1 MEFNE
6 LVKNLNLNLSND
18 MLKKYD
24 AYFNKL
30 VETNKVMNLT
40 SITDKDE
47 VYIKHFYDS
56 LSLNLAIND
65 LKNIELCDVGAG
77 AGFPSIPLK
86 IARDDID
93 VTIIDSLN
101 KRINFLNDL
110 INELKLINVK
120 ALHYRAED
128 YAKERRESFDVVTGR
143 AVARLNILSELC
155 LPLVKV
161 GGLFVAMKSDNKEEI
176 EEANSAISKLGGE
189 IIDTINFDL
198 PFDMGKRTIVVI
210 KKIKKTDIKYPR
222 QFSKIKERPLWA
234 IS

>member
-189 IIDTINFDL
+189 IIDNINFDL

-222 QFSKIKERPLWA
+222 QFSKIKERPL
-234 IS
+234 